1 MKGKRVFVWPKKIAL
16 IPIVT
21 AWSKI
26 TAAFRKATKLTVA
39 VTAPKPAHRVN
50 QKNVSAAIP
59 TVTRRAVVPK
69 GRAGFPLTDFIHM
82 HTAPAPMKY

>member
-1 MKGKRVFVWPKKIAL
+1 MNSRSWRIMKGKRVFVWPKKIAL

-26 TAAFRKATKLTVA
+26 RAALHKATTHTVA

-50 QKNVSAAIP
+50 QKNVIAAIP
-59 TVTRRAVVPK
+59 TVTR
-69 GRAGFPLTDFIHM
+69 DQ
-82 HTAPAPMKY
+82 

>member
-50 QKNVSAAIP
+50 PKN
-59 TVTRRAVVPK
+59 VPK
-69 GRAGFPLTDFIHM
+69 GGAGFPITAFISHA
-82 HTAPAPMKY
+82 HGAAPLKY